1 MGIGDWEREA
11 IALASSKI
19 NSKTPTSRKDRKN
32 FISSQNANITQMTEK
47 TKKGQHIEINHANYS
62 HNLDQ
67 FEKASKKLKKQ
78 RKMLEKGQSKRQKH
92 GKPCAMQ

>member
-1 MGIGDWEREA
+1 
-11 IALASSKI
+11 
-19 NSKTPTSRKDRKN
+19 
-32 FISSQNANITQMTEK
+32 MTEK

-78 RKMLEKGQSKRQKH
+78 RKKQKKMLEKGQSKRQKH